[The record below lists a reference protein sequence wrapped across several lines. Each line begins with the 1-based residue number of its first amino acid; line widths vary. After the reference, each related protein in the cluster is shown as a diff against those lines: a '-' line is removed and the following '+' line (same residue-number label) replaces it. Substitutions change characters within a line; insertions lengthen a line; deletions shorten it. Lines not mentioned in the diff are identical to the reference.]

1 MRRLVD
7 RSRSGGRRAGR
18 QNHRC
23 WSAGEDRGNG
33 RQLHR
38 TIFASTVAMNLSGHL
53 AAICIGAIAFAGP
66 ASGQIKTEIAE
77 AARPLDEAVPEVAVY
92 QLQKLVGRLSGTD
105 AIEAKEKLAEALIAA
120 RRSTEALHLL
130 EEPALRDSTSGKFLR
145 AQALAGLNRYGEALQ
160 LYREIANDNSVPQQ
174 AVAAFGAAQMLRALD
189 RVDEAIRAYQALE
202 SDPRFGISARLRE
215 AELFI
220 MKQDSVMAKRILEG
234 TQTKIATDKRRKR
247 LLHARIELLNQRPE
261 RAVELLDS
269 LAKKPEGESRETAI
283 AALFAMA
290 DAHLQMNTPEAGD
303 DYLENFI
310 DRHPTDPALPQV
322 FAKLDQVY
330 RAERKPPRN
339 ELEKWARD
347 ATQPRR
353 GFGRWYLAQSNL
365 RAGRREEAIR
375 QFEQIR
381 RTTPVP
387 AVLAP
392 ALLQYARLQIE
403 AGKVNEAL
411 AILSEAGKTNP
422 VPQVREQID
431 FESGRAMY
439 AALKFQDAADHFE
452 TLGNNRSAIAPVAL
466 FNASL
471 ASLRADDKTK
481 TEREKAE
488 LVGRGQ
494 IEEEAEVALQPAIIG
509 AEAGEENAGALLQ
522 DFVRRFPG
530 HPRVSEAQIALAEMA
545 YHAAPP
551 KLDEVE
557 KNLAA
562 ARAAHPTE
570 LAVEHADYLAIWL
583 ADARGVDSDRVVA
596 SARDFLRA
604 HPNSPLVAEVRL
616 KLAESH
622 FRRQDFASA
631 QTEFETLAQ
640 ENPKSAL
647 TEQALFLA
655 AQSAMASMASQAL
668 DHALELL
675 TQVVAM
681 NGEFRWA
688 ARNEQ
693 AAIERRLGKSQD
705 AQALYDEVLKEDA
718 RGAEKREAL
727 CGKADIFF
735 EQANASAANLD
746 RAVGIYDQ
754 LANEAAN
761 QPHWRN
767 QALFKKGVCL
777 EKESDR
783 DGALSTFYRILEFNP
798 SPDQPPEFFWFY
810 KAGFNAARLLEE
822 KQKWEAAAAIYEK
835 LVAAN
840 GPRSEEANARLGQ
853 LRLEHFLWQ

>member
-1 MRRLVD
+1 
-7 RSRSGGRRAGR
+7 
-18 QNHRC
+18 
-23 WSAGEDRGNG
+23 
-33 RQLHR
+33 
-38 TIFASTVAMNLSGHL
+38 MNLSRNVAG
-53 AAICIGAIAFAGP
+53 AIGIATIAFAGP
-66 ASGQIKTEIAE
+66 ASGQIKTEIAD
-77 AARPLDEAVPEVAVY
+77 AARPLDEGVPEVAVY
-92 QLQKLVGRLSGTD
+92 QLQKIVTSVSGTD
-105 AIEAKEKLAEALIAA
+105 AIKAKEKLAEALIAE
-120 RRSTEALHLL
+120 RRSTEALRLL
-130 EEPALRDSTSGKFLR
+130 EEPPLRDSTSGKFLH
-145 AQALAGLNRYGEALQ
+145 AQALAGLNRYSEALQ
-160 LYREIANDNSVPQQ
+160 LYREIANDNGAGQR
-174 AVAAFGAAQMLRALD
+174 AAAEFGAAEMLRALD
-189 RVDEAIRAYQALE
+189 RTDEAVRAYRGLE
-202 SDPRFGISARLRE
+202 SDQRFGISARLRE

-220 MKQDSVMAKRILEG
+220 VKQESAMAKRVLDG
-234 TQTKIATDKRRKR
+234 TQAKIASDKRQKR

-261 RAVELLDS
+261 KAVGLLDS
-269 LAKKPEGESRETAI
+269 LVKKPEGKSRETTI

-303 DYLENFI
+303 DYLEDFI
-310 DRHPTDPALPQV
+310 DRHPIDPALPQV

-330 RAERKPPRN
+330 HAERKPPRN

-353 GFGRWYLAQSNL
+353 GFARWYLAQSDL

-392 ALLQYARLQIE
+392 ALLQYARLQVE
-403 AGKVNEAL
+403 AGRVNEAL
-411 AILSEAGKTNP
+411 AILSEAGKANP
-422 VPQVREQID
+422 APQVREQID
-431 FESGRAMY
+431 FELGRAMY
-439 AALKFQDAADHFE
+439 AALRFQDAAGRFE
-452 TLGNNRSAIAPVAL
+452 TLGNNRSAVAPVAL

-481 TEREKAE
+481 TERDKAE
-488 LVGRGQ
+488 LVRRGQ
-494 IEEEAEVALQPAIIG
+494 LEEAAEVALEQAVAA
-509 AEAGEENAGALLQ
+509 AERGEKSAEALLQ
-522 DFVRRFPG
+522 DFVRRFPA
-530 HPRVSEAQIALAEMA
+530 HPRLSEAQIALAEIA

-551 KLDEVE
+551 KLDESE

-570 LAVEHADYLAIWL
+570 LAIEHADYLAIWL
-583 ADARGVDSDRVVA
+583 ADARGADSDRVIA

-604 HPNSPLVAEVRL
+604 HPNSALVAEVRL

-655 AQSAMASMASQAL
+655 AQSAMASMASQSLA
-668 DHALELL
+668 HALELL
-675 TQVVAM
+675 TQVVAI

-705 AQALYDEVLKEDA
+705 AQALYDEVLKGDA
-718 RGAEKREAL
+718 RGTEKREAL

-735 EQANASAANLD
+735 EQASANAANLE
-746 RAVGIYDQ
+746 RAIGIYDQ

-783 DGALSTFYRILEFNP
+783 DGALATFYRILEFNP
-798 SPDQPPEFFWFY
+798 SPDRLPEFFWFY

-822 KQKWEAAAAIYEK
+822 QQKWEAAAAIYEK

>member
-1 MRRLVD
+1 MSL
-7 RSRSGGRRAGR
+7 SRNLGRAI
-18 QNHRC
+18 
-23 WSAGEDRGNG
+23 SIAA
-33 RQLHR
+33 
-38 TIFASTVAMNLSGHL
+38 IAL
-53 AAICIGAIAFAGP
+53 AAPAI
-66 ASGQIKTEIAE
+66 GQIKTGAGGGTEIAE
-77 AARPLDEAVPEVAVY
+77 AARPVDEGVPEVAVY
-92 QLQKLVGRLSGTD
+92 QLQKLVSRLSGAD
-105 AIEAKEKLAEALIAA
+105 AVKAKEKLAEALIAA
-120 RRSTEALHLL
+120 RRSTEALPLL
-130 EEPALRDSTSGKFLR
+130 DEPVLRDSTSGKFLR
-145 AQALAGLNRYGEALQ
+145 AQAFAALNRSSEALQ
-160 LYREIANDNSVPQQ
+160 LYREVANNNSVPQR
-174 AVAAFGAAQMLRALD
+174 AAAAFGAGEMLRALD
-189 RVDEAIRAYQALE
+189 RADEAIRAYHALE
-202 SDPRFGISARLRE
+202 NDPRFGISAHLRE

-220 MKQDSVMAKRILEG
+220 AKQDSAMAKHILDG
-234 TQTKIATDKRRKR
+234 TQTKIATDKRQKR

-261 RAVELLDS
+261 KAVGLLDS
-269 LAKKPEGESRETAI
+269 LVKKPEGESRETAI

-303 DYLENFI
+303 DYLEDFI
-310 DRHPTDPALPQV
+310 DRHPVDPALPQV

-347 ATQPRR
+347 AAQPRR
-353 GFGRWYLAQSNL
+353 GFARWYLAQSEL

-403 AGKVNEAL
+403 AGRINEAL

-422 VPQVREQID
+422 TPQVREQID

-439 AALKFQDAADHFE
+439 AALKFQDAADRFE
-452 TLGNNRSAIAPVAL
+452 TLGNDRSALAPAAL
-466 FNASL
+466 VNASL

-481 TEREKAE
+481 TERDKAE
-488 LVGRGQ
+488 LVRRGQ
-494 IEEEAEVALQPAIIG
+494 VDEAAEVALEQAVIS
-509 AEAGEENAGALLQ
+509 AERGEKNAGPLLQ
-522 DFVRRFPG
+522 DFVRRFPD
-530 HPRVSEAQIALAEMA
+530 HPRVSEAQMALAEMA
-545 YHAAPP
+545 YHSSPP
-551 KLDEVE
+551 KLDEAE

-562 ARAAHPTE
+562 ARATHPTE

-583 ADARGVDSDRVVA
+583 ADARGADSDRVIV
-596 SARDFLRA
+596 SARDFIRA

-655 AQSAMASMASQAL
+655 AQSAMASMASQSL

-705 AQALYDEVLKEDA
+705 AQALYDEVLKGDA
-718 RGAEKREAL
+718 RAAEKREAL

-735 EQANASAANLD
+735 EQANANAANLD

-783 DGALSTFYRILEFNP
+783 DGALATFYRILEFNP
-798 SPDQPPEFFWFY
+798 SPDRPPEFFWFY

-822 KQKWEAAAAIYEK
+822 QQKWEAAAAIYEK
-835 LVAAN
+835 LAAAN

>member
-1 MRRLVD
+1 
-7 RSRSGGRRAGR
+7 
-18 QNHRC
+18 
-23 WSAGEDRGNG
+23 
-33 RQLHR
+33 
-38 TIFASTVAMNLSGHL
+38 MNLSRNL
-53 AAICIGAIAFAGP
+53 AGAVCIGTIAFAGP
-66 ASGQIKTEIAE
+66 ARGQIKTEIVE
-77 AARPLDEAVPEVAVY
+77 AARPIDEGVPEVAVY
-92 QLQKLVGRLSGTD
+92 QLQKLVAGLSGAD
-105 AIEAKEKLAEALIAA
+105 VIKAKEKLAEALIAGQ
-120 RRSTEALHLL
+120 RSTEALRLL
-130 EEPALRDSTSGKFLR
+130 EEPTLRDSTSGKFLR

-160 LYREIANDNSVPQQ
+160 LYREIANDNSLPQQ
-174 AVAAFGAAQMLRALD
+174 AAAAFGTAEMLRALD
-189 RVDEAIRAYQALE
+189 RTDEAARAYRALE
-202 SDPRFGISARLRE
+202 NDPRFGISAHLRE
-215 AELFI
+215 AELLI
-220 MKQDSVMAKRILEG
+220 VKQESAMAKRVLDG
-234 TQTKIATDKRRKR
+234 TQPKIATDKRQKR
-247 LLHARIELLNQRPE
+247 LLHARIELLNHRPE
-261 RAVELLDS
+261 KAIGLLDS
-269 LAKKPEGESRETAI
+269 LVKKPEGASRETTI
-283 AALFAMA
+283 GALFALA

-303 DYLENFI
+303 DYLEDFI
-310 DRHPTDPALPQV
+310 DRHPIDPALPQV

-353 GFGRWYLAQSNL
+353 GFARWYLAQSEL
-365 RAGRREEAIR
+365 RAGRREEAMR

-381 RTTPVP
+381 NIMPVP

-403 AGKVNEAL
+403 VGKVNEAL
-411 AILSEAGKTNP
+411 AILSEAVKTNP
-422 VPQVREQID
+422 APQVREQID

-439 AALKFQDAADHFE
+439 AALKFQDAAGRFE
-452 TLGNNRSAIAPVAL
+452 TLGNNRSAVAPAAL

-471 ASLRADDKTK
+471 SSLRADDKTK
-481 TEREKAE
+481 TERDKAE
-488 LVGRGQ
+488 LVRRGQ
-494 IEEEAEVALQPAIIG
+494 VDDAAEVALEQAVAA
-509 AEAGEENAGALLQ
+509 AERGEKNAAALLQ

-530 HPRVSEAQIALAEMA
+530 HPRVSEAQIALAEIA
-545 YHAAPP
+545 YHAVPP
-551 KLDEVE
+551 KLDDAE

-562 ARAAHPTE
+562 ARAADPTE
-570 LAVEHADYLAIWL
+570 PAVEHADYLAIWL
-583 ADARGVDSDRVVA
+583 ADARGADSDRVIA

-604 HPNSPLVAEVRL
+604 HPNSSLLAEVRL

-631 QTEFETLAQ
+631 QTEFEILAQ

-655 AQSAMASMASQAL
+655 AQSAMASMASQSL

-675 TQVVAM
+675 TQVVAI

-705 AQALYDEVLKEDA
+705 AQALYDEVLKGDA
-718 RGAEKREAL
+718 RGTEKREAL

-735 EQANASAANLD
+735 EQANTNAANLE

-783 DGALSTFYRILEFNP
+783 DGALATFYRILEFNP
-798 SPDQPPEFFWFY
+798 SPDRLPEFFWFY

-822 KQKWEAAAAIYEK
+822 QQKWEAAAAIYEK

-840 GPRSEEANARLGQ
+840 GPRSEEASARLGQ